1 MGNHPAVPVEVED
14 DGKRL
19 STLDKL
25 EKSAFYPHLS
35 ELRVGFSGVLLTP
48 DQKEPYTAARSRP
61 YNKDSRGYPLV
72 IARPKSTEDV
82 SRVIKFV
89 RMHGKGLALCVE
101 GGGHSHKCMEDNSIV
116 LDLEL
121 MNSTEVNVNEQT
133 IVVGGGAYLEAVD
146 RALEPY
152 HLVVPVGTFPLTGVG
167 GLTLAG
173 GFGWTS
179 RFLGTTS
186 DNFIEAEV
194 VLSDGR
200 VVKANDSNEHA
211 DLMKGLRGGGG
222 NFGVVT
228 SFKFQAHKLPTHCYC
243 GKTVFIAP
251 TRAAKLEILRNYD
264 ALVQTLPNNTTS
276 ALVFSGGAPVV
287 PIIWAHYGE
296 EATLDDVQ
304 SLKSVKSLGGW
315 VTFEYSIRE
324 RSHYS
329 DVQTMTQP
337 FKTSGHIY
345 TSFNMIGSTDRPLPP
360 ACFEN
365 MVDFTSKALPSTIL
379 KADCLFFQ
387 ANSGKFTPTV
397 PTSMDPASR
406 ESRYYSIVEAKWKP
420 EAGQKGKEDARN
432 WCKTVIEILRK
443 YDAFAIYAPDA
454 VNSAVV
460 DESGISQLVSAEG
473 SNAAQLRALK
483 TKYDPDNFFRMNS
496 NILPQK

>member
-1 MGNHPAVPVEVED
+1 MGNSRSVPAEED
-14 DGKRL
+14 DDARL
-19 STLDKL
+19 QSALAKL
-25 EKSAFYPHLS
+25 EKAAFYSNLKD
-35 ELRVGFSGVLLTP
+35 LRNGFSGVILTP
-48 DQKEPYTAARSRP
+48 DLREPYTVARHRP
-61 YNKDSRGYPLV
+61 YNQDSRGYPLV
-72 IARPKSTEDV
+72 IARPTTTADV

-89 RMHGKGLALCVE
+89 REHGDGIALCVE
-101 GGGHSHKCMEDNSIV
+101 GGGHSHKCMEDDAIV

-121 MNSTEVNVNEQT
+121 MNATEVNVDEQT

-146 RALEPY
+146 KALEP
-152 HLVVPVGTFPLTGVG
+152 HRLVVPVGTYPLTGVG

-179 RFLGTTS
+179 RFLGTTC

-200 VVKANDSNEHA
+200 VVKANDSNEFS

-228 SFKFQAHKLPTHCYC
+228 SFMFRAHKLPTHCYC

-251 TRAAKLEILRNYD
+251 TRASKLEILQNYD
-264 ALVQTLPNNTTS
+264 ALVQTLPHNTTS

-296 EATLDDVQ
+296 EATLDDVK
-304 SLKSVKSLGGW
+304 SLKSVKSLGGLF
-315 VTFEYSIRE
+315 TYENSIRK

-329 DVQTMTQP
+329 DVQNMTRE
-337 FKTSGHIY
+337 FAKSGHIY
-345 TSFNMIGSTDRPLPP
+345 TSFNMIGSTDKPLPI

-365 MVDFTSKALPSTIL
+365 MVDFTSQALPSTML
-379 KADCLFFQ
+379 NAECLFFQ
-387 ANSGKFTPTV
+387 ANSGKYTPSI
-397 PTSMDPASR
+397 PSSMDPASR

-420 EAGQKGKEDARN
+420 ESGSKGKEDARN
-432 WCKTVIEILRK
+432 WCKAVIEILRK
-443 YDAFAIYAPDA
+443 YDAFAIHAPDA
-454 VNSAVV
+454 VNSTVV
-460 DESGISQLVSAEG
+460 NESGTAQMLSKEG
-473 SNAAQLRALK
+473 ATAAQLRALK

-496 NILPQK
+496 NILPLA